1 MALSLNFRAKI
12 SRFRS
17 KNYFPNFWLHVSNL
31 FYVIFVSHLRVDFS
45 AQKIINTSSA
55 LFLSHCFLIEN
66 DKRRMRREREEE
78 RCNRRKFNIRSV
90 EERLTFCSNEKITM
104 TKGKTGI
111 THNKTT
117 VTTHITGSAEPKF
130 SFFKNT
136 DMQLL
141 KKALPRKFACKWT
154 WNFRWI
160 GRLIG
165 IFVPWKL
172 NA

>member
-1 MALSLNFRAKI
+1 MIQLWHLSKLLHRWIFAPKSPDFDRNAI
-12 SRFRS
+12 SRIFD
-17 KNYFPNFWLHVSNL
+17 YMFPIF

-66 DKRRMRREREEE
+66 DKRRMRREREE

-141 KKALPRKFACKWT
+141 KKSVAKKICMQMNVEL
-154 WNFRWI
+154 
-160 GRLIG
+160 
-165 IFVPWKL
+165 
-172 NA
+172 